1 MKTKLAVLG
10 SALVAL
16 LAATIVFVQPAS
28 AAVGLRVNNGRIY
41 EANGSEFI
49 PRGVSHAHVWY
60 PQQTSAF
67 ANIKAKGANLVRVVL
82 GSGKRWG
89 PNSAADVTNVINL
102 CKQNRLIC
110 MLEVHDTTGFGEQ
123 SGAAT
128 LDQAVTYWDSIR
140 SALVGQEAY

>member
-1 MKTKLAVLG
+1 MKRKLAVYG
-10 SALVAL
+10 AALVAL
-16 LAATIVFVQPAS
+16 LASIVVIATPAE
-28 AAVGLRVNNGRIY
+28 AAVGLRITNGRIF
-41 EANGSEFI
+41 EANGNEFI

-67 ANIKAKGANLVRVVL
+67 ANIKANGANLVRVVL

-110 MLEVHDTTGFGEQ
+110 MLEVHDTTG
-123 SGAAT
+123 
-128 LDQAVTYWDSIR
+128 
-140 SALVGQEAY
+140 